1 MKDTEQKIDQ
11 KPLAED
17 LSNKIHYEFTRQFL
31 VKPLDPVMV
40 MKEFNTPIPSDA
52 ESNVPAEDVKYK
64 DGLDV
69 IDYNEVKKEVKE
81 VESEYKRGIVLKVPH
96 EYKNQ
101 LVSDKMVPIDIKVG
115 DIVIY
120 KYGAWFE
127 LLKDTS
133 LLSPYDIIA
142 KEV

>member
-17 LSNKIHYEFTRQFL
+17 LSNKIHYEFARHFL

-40 MKEFNTPIPSDA
+40 MKEFDTPIPSDA
-52 ESNVPAEDVKYK
+52 ESNAPAGEIEDK

-81 VESEYKRGIVLKVPH
+81 VESAYKRGIVLKVPH

-101 LVSDKMVPIDIKVG
+101 LAHDKMIPMDIKVG

-120 KYGAWFE
+120 KYGTWFE

-133 LLSPYDIIA
+133 LVPTYEIVA